1 MFLPIY
7 RNESRLRNSQ
17 DDHLDFI
24 VYVFFDT
31 RPAPTSTRLAF
42 MSLPVSRD
50 QITPTWSPAG
60 AATSLGFT
68 EFFGLAEVPSPTYR
82 RYVQEADRV
91 TEGLHRVAHS
101 GVAREHR
108 PGFGLNVLIG
118 SREPDT
124 AFVDAQ
130 RDRTGRGV
138 LVEPGPFLHD
148 QQHHVQALALAQ
160 RDRVSPTLLP
170 HPFLAQAGD
179 LGGQI
184 EALQRSVQ
192 GPLGLWVR
200 PRSHTLS
207 FLELGPLIV
216 ISQECHY
223 RTSNSKDCRAYAPDV
238 PPIACLNRDKQ
249 EYNGSGL

>member
-31 RPAPTSTRLAF
+31 RPAPTRTRLAF
-42 MSLPVSRD
+42 RSLPVSRD

-60 AATSLGFT
+60 AATSLRFT
-68 EFFGLAEVPSPTYR
+68 EFFGLAESPSPTSR
-82 RYVQEADRV
+82 RHVQEAERV

-108 PGFGLNVLIG
+108 PGFGLNVLIS

-130 RDRTGRGV
+130 RDWTGLGV
-138 LVEPGPFLHD
+138 LLEPVTLLHD
-148 QQHHVQALALAQ
+148 QQYYVQAFALAQ
-160 RDRVSPTLLP
+160 CDRVSPTLLP
-170 HPFLAQAGD
+170 RLLLAQAGD
-179 LGGQI
+179 LGGQV

-207 FLELGPLIV
+207 FLELGHWLSFPKNAITGQV
-216 ISQECHY
+216 TE
-223 RTSNSKDCRAYAPDV
+223 RTVALTHQTFPQF
-238 PPIACLNRDKQ
+238 ACLNRDKQ
-249 EYNGSGL
+249 DYN

>member
-7 RNESRLRNSQ
+7 RNESRLRTSQ

-31 RPAPTSTRLAF
+31 RPAPTRTRLAF
-42 MSLPVSRD
+42 RSLPVSRD

-60 AATSLGFT
+60 AATSLRFT

-108 PGFGLNVLIG
+108 PSLGLNVLIG

-138 LVEPGPFLHD
+138 LVEPGASLHD
-148 QQHHVQALALAQ
+148 QQHHVQAIALAQ
-160 RDRVSPTLLP
+160 RDCVSSALLP
-170 HPFLAQAGD
+170 RLLLAQAGD

-184 EALQRSVQ
+184 EALQWTVQ
-192 GPLGLWVR
+192 RPLGFR
-200 PRSHTLS
+200 MRS
-207 FLELGPLIV
+207 
-216 ISQECHY
+216 
-223 RTSNSKDCRAYAPDV
+223 R
-238 PPIACLNRDKQ
+238 
-249 EYNGSGL
+249 